1 MRNNLAREITDKLKL
16 REVMEFYGI
25 RFDSKGFARC
35 PFHNEKTA
43 SLTIKKE
50 HYKCFGC
57 GAYGGPID
65 FVMQYH
71 GLQFRQALLKLD
83 NDFSLG
89 IVGGKAPSY
98 RERELL
104 AENQRLERAYL
115 DYKEKLH
122 QNYLRLCTAHSVL
135 FRQYC
140 RGNTELENIIEEINN
155 VLDDFT
161 GEEARLWMEM

>member
-1 MRNNLAREITDKLKL
+1 MRNNMAKTITDKLKL

-25 RFDSKGFARC
+25 KFDSKGFARC

-57 GAYGGPID
+57 GAYGGAID
-65 FVMQYH
+65 FVMKYH

-83 NDFSLG
+83 SDFSLG

-104 AENQRLERAYL
+104 AENQRLERVCL
-115 DYKEKLH
+115 EYKENLH
-122 QNYLRLCTAHSVL
+122 QNYLKLCTAHSVL

-140 RGNTELENIIEEINN
+140 KGNMELKDIIEEIDN
-155 VLDDFT
+155 VLNDFT